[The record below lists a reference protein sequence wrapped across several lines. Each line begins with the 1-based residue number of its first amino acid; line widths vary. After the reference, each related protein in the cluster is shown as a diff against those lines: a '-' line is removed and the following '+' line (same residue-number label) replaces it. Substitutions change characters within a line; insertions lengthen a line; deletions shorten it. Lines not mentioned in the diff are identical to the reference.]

1 MARFPE
7 QRLWDRIRR
16 NLGREIAIERIENS
30 AKAGTPDTV
39 VIHRSKVT
47 FVEHKTGTMPA
58 RSTSK
63 IAWRHK
69 LTPQQ
74 RNWHR
79 EWHQNGGDS
88 WIVCGIGKSLYAV
101 PGRLVDEINNMTYE
115 KIALWA
121 VDMKLLANIYKNEF
135 VQ

>member
-39 VIHRSKVT
+39 VIHRGKVT
-47 FVEHKTGTMPA
+47 FAEHKTGTLPS
-58 RSTSK
+58 RITSK
-63 IAWRHK
+63 IIWRHK

-88 WIVCGIGKSLYAV
+88 YIVVGIGKSLYAV
-101 PGRLVDEINNMTYE
+101 PGKLVDYVNDMTYE
-115 KIALWA
+115 TIRPWA
-121 VDMKLLANIYKNEF
+121 IDMKMLGQLYKKEF
-135 VQ
+135 TK